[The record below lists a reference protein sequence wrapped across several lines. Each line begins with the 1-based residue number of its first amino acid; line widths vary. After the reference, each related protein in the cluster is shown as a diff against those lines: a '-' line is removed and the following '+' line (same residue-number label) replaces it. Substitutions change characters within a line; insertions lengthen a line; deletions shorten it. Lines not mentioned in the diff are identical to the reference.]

1 MLYPFMY
8 HNVKTLLKAKSLLA
22 CWVFSLFL
30 GLFSFH
36 FQAYAQS
43 AQPYLPTRA
52 VVPTVDDILPLAE
65 QAYSMG
71 MYYDSVHWFGRLEA
85 FDADQSRLGVAKSYE
100 RMGNYA
106 KALAFLGDLAITDTP
121 HRQKAAQLRAALL
134 LSMAEL
140 NQAQAKLAES
150 EAYLRTFITEF
161 SAELNN
167 RRYVHLMRR
176 QAMLTG
182 VLIPENLKNPE
193 RTTPLR
199 VGLLL
204 PLSGPMAE
212 VGQNMQHA
220 ALIALFN
227 QPLQHIELYP
237 EDTQGTPEGAE
248 AALNR
253 ALQSGVDIILGPVL
267 SQSVQAITPM
277 ANAAGRPVLAYSS
290 DRMAADGRNVRLFS
304 IIPTEQAAYVARY
317 AVQHGLH
324 TFAALMPEG
333 AYGREMFRVFEAEV
347 TRLGGTIDRHSFY
360 DPQSPDLTRSIK
372 HLTRIA
378 ESTAVLK
385 KELSALEKQYERLA
399 DAMDDA
405 ALERLKELRK
415 AEPQPIVNYQAL
427 FVPAPA
433 ETMALIASQLAFF
446 DSDGNRVQLL
456 GSSQWDSP
464 KLLKTADRYLVGSLY
479 PALAKGNDAVLSQQ
493 FKAIYGQTPH
503 PLAALA
509 YDSVQLIA
517 HFAENGLTR
526 GHEFERMLRQSG
538 GFYGV
543 SGPYRFNREGTL
555 EHGYSLN
562 RLVFRGGK
570 PRTVE
575 VAPSPLILPATEA
588 PLEPQHQD
596 NRFQAPR
603 PQRQSRGF
611 FESLFGN

>member
-1 MLYPFMY
+1 MLYRLMY
-8 HNVKTLLKAKSLLA
+8 HNVKSASRTKNLWG

-30 GLFSFH
+30 GLFSLN
-36 FQAYAQS
+36 FQVYAQS
-43 AQPYLPTRA
+43 MRPYLPTRA
-52 VVPTVDDILPLAE
+52 VVPMVEDILPLAE

-71 MYYDSVHWFGRLEA
+71 MYYDSLHWFKHLA
-85 FDADQSRLGVAKSYE
+85 TFDAEQSRLGLAKSHE
-100 RMGNYA
+100 RMGNYL
-106 KALAFLGDLAITDTP
+106 KALQALGDLALTDSP
-121 HRQKAAQLRAALL
+121 HREKAAQLRASLL

-140 NQAQAKLAES
+140 NQAQTNFTES
-150 EAYLRTFITEF
+150 EMYLRTFIAEF
-161 SAELNN
+161 SNQLNN
-167 RRYVHLMRR
+167 RRYVHLMRQ
-176 QAMLTG
+176 QAVLTG
-182 VLIPENLKNPE
+182 ALIPENLKNPE
-193 RTTPLR
+193 RTNPLR

-204 PLSGPMAE
+204 PLSGAMAE

-227 QPLQHIELYP
+227 QPLTHIELYP

-248 AALNR
+248 AALER

-267 SQSVQAITPM
+267 SQNVQAIAPM
-277 ANAAGRPVLAYSS
+277 AQGAGRPVLAYSS

-304 IIPTEQAAYVARY
+304 IIPTEQAAYIARY
-317 AVQHGLH
+317 AVQHGLR
-324 TFAALMPEG
+324 TFAALLPEG

-347 TRLGGTIDRHSFY
+347 TRLGGTIDRHAFY
-360 DPQSPDLTRSIK
+360 DPKNPDLTKPIK

-378 ESTAVLK
+378 ESAAALK
-385 KELSALEKQYERLA
+385 KELAALEKQYALLA

-405 ALERLKELRK
+405 ALTRLKELRK

-433 ETMALIASQLAFF
+433 EAMPLIAAQLAFF
-446 DSDGNRVQLL
+446 DSDGSQVQLL
-456 GSSQWDSP
+456 GSSQWDNP
-464 KLLKTADRYLVGSLY
+464 QLLNITDRYLVGSLY
-479 PALAKGNDAVLSQQ
+479 PALAKGDSAVLSQQ

-526 GHEFERMLRQSG
+526 GHEFGRMLRQSG

-543 SGPYRFNREGTL
+543 SGPYRFNQEGTL

-570 PRTVE
+570 PRSIE
-575 VAPSPLILPATEA
+575 VVPSPLILPAAEA
-588 PLEPQHQD
+588 PLEPQYQSPPP
-596 NRFQAPR
+596 QQPR
-603 PQRQSRGF
+603 QRRQTRGF